1 VIDIVTKQKVG
12 THNGVMFFTYGQN
25 KGLSLSG
32 QSKRYF
38 VCKKD
43 VKKNILY
50 VCDESNKNKYL
61 TSSTCAVTNFN

>member
-1 VIDIVTKQKVG
+1 
-12 THNGVMFFTYGQN
+12 MFFTYGQN

-32 QSKRYF
+32 QAKRYF

-50 VCDESNKNKYL
+50 VCDEAHKDKYL
-61 TSSTCAVTNFN
+61 TSSNCTVTNFN